1 VSRKTKP
8 TPLDVFEENISDAQR
23 LVDLSNAL
31 VNGRKRRMRRE
42 LRESVGEAIGLPRKR
57 RDGLD
62 CVESDDLFVVLK
74 PDGNVRR
81 EHFTETE
88 LRPLMRQAVVAIAA
102 AVESYVAE
110 KACCYIGEVLKADDP
125 PRRLL
130 DMPVTF
136 EDLLW
141 IEETYTRR
149 GWGHRYLLEEYLRH
163 EASADPS
170 KIGQVFA
177 IVGKRQFWKKVDQS
191 RGVRQGMSEKELRAL
206 AERRNVI
213 AHTGDRVGRGKA
225 ALEIEVVQRHL
236 SSAKSIVEALDAAI

>member
-1 VSRKTKP
+1 MPGRAKP
-8 TPLDVFEENISDAQR
+8 TPLEVFEENIADAQR
-23 LVDLSNAL
+23 LVDLSKAL

-42 LRESVGEAIGLPRKR
+42 LRESVGQVIGLPRR
-57 RDGLD
+57 RWDGLD
-62 CVESDDLFVVLK
+62 CVESDDVFVVLK

-81 EHFTETE
+81 EHFTEAE

-110 KACCYIGEVLKADDP
+110 KACCYISDVLRSDEL

-130 DMPVTF
+130 DMPITF
-136 EDLLW
+136 EDVLW
-141 IEETYTRR
+141 IEDTYVRR
-149 GWGHRYLLEEYLRH
+149 GWGHRALLEEHLKR

-177 IVGKRQFWKKVDQS
+177 IVGKRQFWKKVDQR
-191 RGVRQGMSEKELRAL
+191 RGVRTGASEERLRAL

-213 AHTGDRVGRGKA
+213 AHSGDRVGRGKA
-225 ALEIEVVQRHL
+225 VLEIEHVQKYL
-236 SSAKSIVEALDAAI
+236 SDAKSIVEALDKAL